1 MANVIGSGIARTLV
15 DADGDAVLV
24 STEGRLAVETEQD
37 DPFGTFVT
45 YPNFEASTTATAVS
59 AGDGTD
65 GGLNTSVTDAKEIV
79 IQTDDAN
86 TSYIM
91 VGSSAGTTVASGT
104 AASRQGIKLNG
115 GETLVLA
122 IASFASIFID
132 AEVSGQLV
140 SVAYF
145 K

>member
-1 MANVIGSGIARTLV
+1 MGSVGIGHTRKLV
-15 DADGDAVLV
+15 DSDGDALDDG
-24 STEGRLAVETEQD
+24 EGRLKVTTQQD
-37 DPFGTFVT
+37 AAFDTFVT
-45 YPNFEASTTATAVS
+45 YPNFEASTTATALS
-59 AGDGTD
+59 GGDGTD
-65 GGLNTSVTDAKEIV
+65 GGLNVSVTDAKEV
-79 IQTDDAN
+79 FIQTDDAN

-91 VGSSAGTTVASGT
+91 VGSSSGTTVASGT

-122 IASFASIFID
+122 LDNFGEIFID

-140 SVAYF
+140 SIAYF

>member
-1 MANVIGSGIARTLV
+1 MANVIGSGNARFLT
-15 DADGDAVLV
+15 DETGD
-24 STEGRLAVETEQD
+24 SIDSDNRLPVETEQD

-91 VGSSAGTTVASGT
+91 IGSSSGTTVASGT
-104 AASRQGIKLNG
+104 AASRRGIKLNG

-122 IASFASIFID
+122 LDNFDEIFID

>member
-1 MANVIGSGIARTLV
+1 MARVGSGIARTLV
-15 DADGDAVLV
+15 DADGDATGVALN
-24 STEGRLAVETEQD
+24 RLAVETEQD
-37 DPFGTFVT
+37 DAFTTFVT
-45 YPNFEASTTATAVS
+45 YPNFEASTTATALS
-59 AGDGTD
+59 GGDGTD
-65 GGLNTSVTDAKEIV
+65 SGLGLSVTDAKEIL

-91 VGSSAGTTVASGT
+91 VGSSSGTTVASGT

-122 IASFASIFID
+122 LDNFGEIFID

-140 SVAYF
+140 SIAYF

>member
-1 MANVIGSGIARTLV
+1 MANIGVSAVKIT
-15 DADGDAVLV
+15 DADGDTAVIN
-24 STEGRLAVETEQD
+24 SNGRLAVETEQD
-37 DPFGTFVT
+37 DAFTTWAT
-45 YPNFEASTTATAVS
+45 YPNFEASTTATALS

-65 GGLNTSVTDAKEIV
+65 GGLNVSITDAKEIL

-91 VGSSAGTTVASGT
+91 VGSSSGTTVASGT

-122 IASFASIFID
+122 LDNFGEIFID

-140 SVAYF
+140 SIAYF

>member
-1 MANVIGSGIARTLV
+1 MGSASVGAIRII
-15 DADGDAVLV
+15 DASGDAVDDDNQ
-24 STEGRLAVETEQD
+24 RLRVTTEQD
-37 DPFGTFVT
+37 AAFDTFVT
-45 YPNFEASTTATAVS
+45 YPNFEASTTATAIS
-59 AGDGTD
+59 GGDGTS

-91 VGSSAGTTVASGT
+91 VGSSAGTTVADAT

-122 IASFASIFID
+122 LDNFGEVFID
-132 AEVSGQLV
+132 AQVSGQLV
-140 SVAYF
+140 SIAYF

>member
-1 MANVIGSGIARTLV
+1 MAKASVGAVRIIDGDGDVVESDGSG
-15 DADGDAVLV
+15 
-24 STEGRLAVETEQD
+24 RLKVETEQD

-45 YPNFEASTTATAVS
+45 YPNFEASTTATALS
-59 AGDGTD
+59 GGDGTSA
-65 GGLNTSVTDAKEIV
+65 GLNVDVADAKEIF

-91 VGSSAGTTVASGT
+91 VGSSSGTTVASGT

-122 IASFASIFID
+122 LDNFGEIFID

>member
-1 MANVIGSGIARTLV
+1 MANVIGNGTASMIMDT
-15 DADGDAVLV
+15 DGDPITTLN
-24 STEGRLAVETEQD
+24 RFPVETEQD

-45 YPNFEASTTATAVS
+45 YPNFEASTTATALS
-59 AGDGTD
+59 GGDGTA
-65 GGLNTSVTDAKEIV
+65 GGLNVSIADAKEIL

-91 VGSSAGTTVASGT
+91 VGSSSGTTVASGT

-115 GETLVLA
+115 GETLILA

-140 SVAYF
+140 SIAYF

>member
-1 MANVIGSGIARTLV
+1 MANASVGAVRIIDGDGDVVESDGSG
-15 DADGDAVLV
+15 
-24 STEGRLAVETEQD
+24 RLKVETEQD

-65 GGLNTSVTDAKEIV
+65 GGLNVSVTDAKEIV

-91 VGSSAGTTVASGT
+91 IGSSSGTTVASGT